1 MADDKTDAM
10 TELKPFLAK
19 VSCREVL
26 SFEEA
31 RAAFDIIM
39 SGRATAAQIAGF
51 LVALRMR
58 GEHVDEISGAVNVIR
73 SKALPIAAPEGAM
86 DIVGTGG
93 DGSGTLNISTATAIV
108 TAGCGIPIAKH
119 GNRALSSK
127 SGAADVLTAL
137 GVNLDADFSRI
148 EESIR
153 EAGIGFMMAP
163 RHHESFKYVGPVR
176 VELGIRTVFN
186 ILGPLCNPAGVK
198 RYLIGVFA
206 EEWVM
211 PMAEV
216 LNKLGCERAWVV
228 HGADHLDELS
238 TTGANYVCEV
248 SHGTISEFN
257 LSPEDVGIPRATL
270 EDLKGG
276 DATYNAQRL
285 QALLD
290 GQKDAYRDVVLLGT
304 GAALLIADKVVD
316 LKEGVAKASEAI
328 DSGQARAALEKLI
341 AITNS

>member
-1 MADDKTDAM
+1 MADAM
-10 TELKPFLAK
+10 TDLKPFLAK
-19 VSCREVL
+19 VSACDVL
-26 SFEEA
+26 SFDEA

-39 SGRATAAQIAGF
+39 SGGATPAQIAGF

-58 GEHVDEISGAVNVIR
+58 GEHVDEISGAVDVIC
-73 SKALPIAAPEGAM
+73 SKALPITAPEGAM

-108 TAGCGIPIAKH
+108 TAACGIPVAKH
-119 GNRALSSK
+119 GNKALSSK

-137 GVNLDADFSRI
+137 GVNLDADFSLI
-148 EESIR
+148 EKSIN

-206 EEWVM
+206 QEWVK
-211 PMAEV
+211 PMAQV

-238 TTGANYVCEV
+238 TTGANYICEV
-248 SHGTISEFN
+248 KDGGISEFN
-257 LSPEDVGIPRATL
+257 LSPEEAGLPGASL

-276 DATYNAQRL
+276 DGSYNAQRL
-285 QALLD
+285 QELLD
-290 GQKDAYRDVVLLGT
+290 GQKDAYRDIVLLGT
-304 GAALLIADKVVD
+304 GAALLIAERVQDIKA
-316 LKEGVAKASEAI
+316 GVAMAAETI
-328 DSGQARAALEKLI
+328 DSGKARKTLDLLVK
-341 AITNS
+341 ITNS

>member
-1 MADDKTDAM
+1 MTDAL
-10 TELKPFLAK
+10 TELKPYLAK
-19 VSCREVL
+19 VTDGDVL

-31 RAAFDIIM
+31 RAAFDVIM
-39 SGRATAAQIAGF
+39 SGRATQAQIAGF

-58 GEHVDEISGAVNVIR
+58 GEDVDEISAAVDVIR
-73 SKALPIAAPEGAM
+73 SKALAIQAPDDAM

-108 TAGCGIPIAKH
+108 AAGCGIPIAKH

-137 GVNLDADFSRI
+137 GVNLDADVTLI
-148 EESIR
+148 EQAIR

-176 VELGIRTVFN
+176 VEMGIRTVFN

-206 EEWVM
+206 PEWVK
-211 PMAEV
+211 PMAQV
-216 LNKLGCERAWVV
+216 LAKLGCERAWVV
-228 HGADHLDELS
+228 HGADGLDELS
-238 TTGANYVCEV
+238 TTGSNYICEV
-248 SHGTISEFN
+248 KDGEVREFN
-257 LSPEDVGIPRATL
+257 LSPEDAGLPQASL

-276 DATYNAQRL
+276 DGTYNAQRL
-285 QALLD
+285 KALL
-290 GQKDAYRDVVLLGT
+290 GGEQDAYRDIVLLGA
-304 GAALLIADKVVD
+304 GAALVITGRVENIR
-316 LKEGVAKASEAI
+316 EGISVAAEAI
-328 DSGQARAALEKLI
+328 DNGRARKALELLV
-341 AITNS
+341 AISNS